1 MDLPEG
7 AQPSGLPGRRWFRTA
22 AALAL
27 LTASALA
34 ALGRFRPAL
43 ALTLGAAVA
52 IVSALWLSDFLG
64 RFSAPDRSTPARLD
78 WKLGFKAV
86 LRYGLIGVGLWAAF
100 FHVWNNSMT
109 KGALFLSAGNIR
121 RAAGGRTIDEVSGM
135 SVLAPCSAALFVAGL
150 FAVTACPPFGPFFS
164 ELLIVKSA
172 FATGHGWASAFFL
185 VCLLLAFFGL
195 TRVVFAI
202 VYGRPRNAARAMDPR
217 FRETLAVI
225 VPPVATPVA

>member
-64 RFSAPDRSTPARLD
+64 RFAAPDRSTPARLD

-86 LRYGLIGVGLWAAF
+86 LRYGLIGVGLWAAVQAF
-100 FHVWNNSMT
+100 PADVPWLV
-109 KGALFLSAGNIR
+109 GGLSTVV
-121 RAAGGRTIDEVSGM
+121 AA
-135 SVLAPCSAALFVAGL
+135 
-150 FAVTACPPFGPFFS
+150 
-164 ELLIVKSA
+164 
-172 FATGHGWASAFFL
+172 
-185 VCLLLAFFGL
+185 
-195 TRVVFAI
+195 
-202 VYGRPRNAARAMDPR
+202 
-217 FRETLAVI
+217 AVI
-225 VPPVATPVA
+225 EGILEQLRGRRNRTGATR